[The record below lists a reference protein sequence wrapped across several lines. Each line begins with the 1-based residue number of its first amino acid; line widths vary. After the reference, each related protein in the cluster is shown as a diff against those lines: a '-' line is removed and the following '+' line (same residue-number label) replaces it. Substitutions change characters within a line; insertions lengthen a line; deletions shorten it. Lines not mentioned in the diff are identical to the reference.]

1 MPNPPQDSGPI
12 LDRRFKLGKVIGR
25 GPSGVVYSAT
35 DLQSNQPCAV
45 KRLHAHFYNKQV
57 LQRVQSDALAA
68 AKIGHPAILAPY
80 HVATEQSGS
89 IYLVTYLV
97 QGESLFSR
105 LQRGPLSLTAAL
117 MLFDPL
123 CAALQT
129 AHESGLYHGS
139 ISPTNILCIS
149 SGRAVLTDFGMCH
162 LRATPKIKWGGSIGY
177 AAPETFEDGAELA
190 TARGDV
196 FSLGALVFECLTG
209 QRMFS
214 STSLATFLASVST
227 PPRLG
232 GHLPM
237 YEHLDAVLEMACVQ
251 QPEDR
256 FANAGALWRALQS
269 SLLDTHEHEEDPA
282 AAPAAA
288 AAPASASALAP
299 RPLPSAGT
307 PAHLPEPPI
316 AARVTDQDGL
326 AASEAAAWEAA
337 AWEASAWEAAV
348 PDPNQ
353 AQTATELAPVKL
365 PPQTRPAADTR
376 VKHQVQALSIISL
389 PVGESSDGLH
399 PVPLPPPPTPSTP
412 IRAPIR
418 VQEPAQLRQVKAP
431 VQAQAQAQAQAGAP
445 DAPMPSSRTLPQ
457 GVSGRSE
464 PLSRPGPNDPTTRSR
479 TVPQRTPQM
488 SPAPLPPMP
497 AAPPPAAAPAPAA
510 ASAPAAKAAG
520 PPTPASAPAPAAAPA
535 PAPAPAARPSP
546 KDAPSEPGL
555 QPAAASTSKSQP
567 PKPAVP
573 SVPVTAP
580 APAAAAAKPA
590 APKPPPNPPASQAQ
604 DISSAPT
611 KPMPVVASD
620 KLPPKPAPERP
631 QARPALPK
639 PAVAMP
645 VVPVP
650 QAPAPAARQPAN
662 TEAPSGNFKP
672 IPGAQGRP
680 TAPMRTDPAIQR
692 RPRFIERVL
701 PPLFWA
707 TVGGIIVGG
716 TMMALQWVNTGR
728 ASLAEHNM
736 NALAMAPSL
745 RFDEDNLLK
754 VTQQHMAQRNYQSAL
769 SAAELVL
776 RAHPDNARAR
786 RLADQ
791 ASELLR
797 SSAVYGGFLRAA
809 DQQDGDTAAAL
820 YSELPADSPFRV
832 NAWEPFMPVRTLF
845 VTRHLNLLNAAMAAG
860 DCDLV
865 SLQVDDLRRISD
877 SERDPD
883 FVQGQRLLSRCR
895 RLNGSSAPTAAAQPE
910 PEEGDAPDVARPLPA
925 PAPAPAPAPEPP
937 HSRSTAKIRPTA
949 PAEPSTPSSLRD
961 PFTRGADQ
969 PAAEKPR
976 KPGRK
981 KTKPASEK
989 PAASSTPA
997 KEPEKSL
1004 PTTLRN
1010 PFGP

>member
-1 MPNPPQDSGPI
+1 MPNPPQDSGPT

-80 HVATEQSGS
+80 HVAIEQSGS

-177 AAPETFEDGAELA
+177 AAPETFEDGSELA

-269 SLLDTHEHEEDPA
+269 SLLDTHESEEDPA
-282 AAPAAA
+282 AFAPSRAAIA
-288 AAPASASALAP
+288 VPGPAPQ
-299 RPLPSAGT
+299 PLPSAGT
-307 PAHLPEPPI
+307 PALLPPPV

-348 PDPNQ
+348 PDSGP
-353 AQTATELAPVKL
+353 AKAPAKPAPDPE
-365 PPQTRPAADTR
+365 PPKAAPEPR
-376 VKHQVQALSIISL
+376 IKHQVQAMSIISL

-418 VQEPAQLRQVKAP
+418 VQEPAHLRQAK
-431 VQAQAQAQAQAGAP
+431 AQAAQPGAP
-445 DAPMPSSRTLPQ
+445 EAPMPSSRTLPQ
-457 GVSGRSE
+457 GVSGRANSKSNANSSSGAE
-464 PLSRPGPNDPTTRSR
+464 PRLGPNDPTTRAS
-479 TVPQRTPQM
+479 TVPQRMPKM
-488 SPAPLPPMP
+488 SPAPLPPTP
-497 AAPPPAAAPAPAA
+497 ASDPLDSGPIAKSLAKAAPLAAAPAPAA
-510 ASAPAAKAAG
+510 AAPA
-520 PPTPASAPAPAAAPA
+520 PQPAPAASAKAPQPAKPAAPA
-535 PAPAPAARPSP
+535 
-546 KDAPSEPGL
+546 
-555 QPAAASTSKSQP
+555 
-567 PKPAVP
+567 V
-573 SVPVTAP
+573 P
-580 APAAAAAKPA
+580 APAAAAPP
-590 APKPPPNPPASQAQ
+590 APKPAPPRPPPSPPAPAAEQS

-611 KPMPVVASD
+611 RPLPVVPSD
-620 KLPPKPAPERP
+620 KVPAPRPAPEKQP
-631 QARPALPK
+631 QARPAALPK
-639 PAVAMP
+639 PAQGAGT
-645 VVPVP
+645 
-650 QAPAPAARQPAN
+650 PAIGSSPPAARPQPAS

-672 IPGAQGRP
+672 VTAAQARP
-680 TAPMRTDPAIQR
+680 TAPMGAQQNLRTDAAPQR

-707 TVGGIIVGG
+707 TVGGVIVGS
-716 TMMALQWVNTGR
+716 TMMALQWVNAGR
-728 ASLAEHNM
+728 ATLAERQ
-736 NALAMAPSL
+736 LPVLTPSL

-820 YSELPADSPFRV
+820 YSELPPDSPFRV
-832 NAWEPFMPVRTLF
+832 NAWEPFMPVRTMF

-895 RLNGSSAPTAAAQPE
+895 RLNGANPVPSQATAAAE
-910 PEEGDAPDVARPLPA
+910 PDEADAPDLVKPA
-925 PAPAPAPAPEPP
+925 AAPVPAPEAPAAPARP
-937 HSRSTAKIRPTA
+937 HSTRVRPPPP
-949 PAEPSTPSSLRD
+949 PAETASAPSALRD
-961 PFTRGADQ
+961 PFGARAAPEQ
-969 PAAEKPR
+969 ATAEKPR
-976 KPGRK
+976 KSTRK
-981 KTKPASEK
+981 KTKTAASQ
-989 PAASSTPA
+989 PAAGTSPSAPPPP
-997 KEPEKSL
+997 PEKTL
-1004 PTTLRN
+1004 PNALRN